1 VPSLSPAAKRR
12 LGALLAAWV
21 TLVFGTSAVI
31 ALLGLSP
38 RANRGGTGFPGSAWE
53 VADEMGPAAKLLLI
67 AVFAAAVTLGTR
79 LGGRSIGRL
88 YAANAVLGAGAMVLT
103 LLILPRPLSRGF
115 GVGLTGARLDPAV
128 LPVYVAGAV
137 LAALVFTRLITV
149 PRAGTGGVDGAPGT
163 PSTPRDT
170 R

>member
-1 VPSLSPAAKRR
+1 MPPISPPLKRK

-21 TLVFGTSAVI
+21 TMVFGTSALI

-38 RANRGGTGFPGSAWE
+38 RANRAGSGFPLSAWE

-79 LGGRSIGRL
+79 LGARPVARL
-88 YAANAVLGAGAMVLT
+88 YAANAVLGACAMVLT
-103 LLILPRPLSRGF
+103 LLLIPRGLSRGF

-128 LPVYVAGAV
+128 LPVYLAGAV
-137 LAALVFTRLITV
+137 LAAVAFTRLITAL
-149 PRAGTGGVDGAPGT
+149 PREHD
-163 PSTPRDT
+163 
-170 R
+170 